1 MNIMTLRCAC
11 FVTSLIK
18 FILTPFFQPIEIRVM
33 LKHKACNSGLR

>member
-18 FILTPFFQPIEIRVM
+18 FILNPLLPAYWNPHYAE
-33 LKHKACNSGLR
+33 A